1 MENSQKY
8 LYLDLVKYISL
19 YNPIFNNYKFLT
31 LSQTKNKDIILNFF
45 INIKKLEEYLKI
57 NNLQTIKILY
67 FNIFSINSILYDYE
81 KTITLN
87 TNGKINNLSFYFYA
101 NLLIKNNPH
110 IVNYLYSQ
118 EFIKELNEQG
128 KNNNKDLY
136 KKIIISKI
144 ILELIDNYEQYTDNN
159 YDEIE
164 KIKTENKNIIN
175 RNNIFHNLNLNI
187 DEIYGEIIISLIKDG
202 KLEDYDY
209 AYDIINQLD
218 LQSIDITQ
226 CIFKK
231 IKEELLLNN
240 NRYISKYLISKKED
254 LFNDKIINFYYILIK
269 FILKDSIFIYQ
280 IDLLYKLR
288 KYIIKLI
295 KSEILLSS
303 KIENMNNNNK
313 ERLEYII
320 KEIVDL
326 EYYKNKFFKYKN
338 STLKLIEESKSLG
351 SNGDNIIINNLDDI
365 SENSENLNNIIDNN
379 SLPNNNFN
387 SQKILERNSFI
398 DHSNLGIISEDT
410 NTQKLIQKTSNN
422 YNISYSQLSKYSI
435 KENTN
440 SSNAF
445 IVKASSTTSN
455 PNYRIKNDNE
465 NNTIYRAY
473 RIIEYRNIIGNHKK
487 EKRDNKAIYT
497 SDLIYETNE
506 GFISGGTNNKIRIYN
521 KLYQKVMKKKDIPY
535 FPLSFCEIIY
545 LKKTYIFIPN
555 IDYLYCYHFSLEDR
569 KMAFKEKVHF
579 PNVEILFLLK
589 EKNNN
594 IFICCKDQIIYK
606 QNVFIKIT
614 KKEYKNFP
622 IKNVK
627 SGIKINNNFIAFKSC
642 NIKNS
647 FIKFYNCNS
656 QKLIN
661 KEIKGYSFIYSTN
674 GLAIMPREETN
685 SNNKILLC
693 ACKKYLKNQKN
704 GILL

>member
-136 KKIIISKI
+136 KKLIISKI

-164 KIKTENKNIIN
+164 KIKTENKNIID

-295 KSEILLSS
+295 KSENLLSS

-351 SNGDNIIINNLDDI
+351 SNGDNIILNNLDDI
-365 SENSENLNNIIDNN
+365 SESSENLNNIIVNN

-387 SQKILERNSFI
+387 SQKTLERNSFI

-410 NTQKLIQKTSNN
+410 NTQKLIYLN
-422 YNISYSQLSKYSI
+422 
-435 KENTN
+435 
-440 SSNAF
+440 
-445 IVKASSTTSN
+445 
-455 PNYRIKNDNE
+455 
-465 NNTIYRAY
+465 
-473 RIIEYRNIIGNHKK
+473 
-487 EKRDNKAIYT
+487 
-497 SDLIYETNE
+497 
-506 GFISGGTNNKIRIYN
+506 FIS
-521 KLYQKVMKKKDIPY
+521 L
-535 FPLSFCEIIY
+535 
-545 LKKTYIFIPN
+545 
-555 IDYLYCYHFSLEDR
+555 
-569 KMAFKEKVHF
+569 FKF
-579 PNVEILFLLK
+579 
-589 EKNNN
+589 
-594 IFICCKDQIIYK
+594 
-606 QNVFIKIT
+606 
-614 KKEYKNFP
+614 
-622 IKNVK
+622 
-627 SGIKINNNFIAFKSC
+627 
-642 NIKNS
+642 
-647 FIKFYNCNS
+647 
-656 QKLIN
+656 
-661 KEIKGYSFIYSTN
+661 
-674 GLAIMPREETN
+674 
-685 SNNKILLC
+685 
-693 ACKKYLKNQKN
+693 KKYNFRYQIFTSKN
-704 GILL
+704 L